1 METIN
6 NQAEERL
13 KNVRQYAVQCIK
25 DECEATM
32 KLIDQLDENFNRAVA
47 MMYHCKGKVIVTGVG
62 KSGNIGA
69 KIAATLSSTG
79 TPSFFINPL
88 DVFHGDL
95 GVMTKDDV
103 VLALS
108 NSGQTDELLRFIPM
122 LLHMQVSIIG
132 MSGNPNSLLA
142 KYATVHLQVKVDKEA
157 CPLNLAPTSSTTAAL
172 VMGDAL
178 AIALMEVR
186 DFKPNDFAQFHPGG
200 ELGKRLLTTAQDVM
214 RSDDL
219 PIIPKEMHLGEAIIH
234 VSKGKLGL
242 GVSVENGKVI
252 GLITDGDIR
261 RAMER
266 WQAEFFDHTVSDIMT
281 TTPKTVAPDTKV
293 TEIQRKMNQY
303 KVHTV
308 LVTDAENHLLG
319 VVDHYSCML

>member
-1 METIN
+1 MES
-6 NQAEERL
+6 
-13 KNVRQYAVQCIK
+13 VRDYAIQCIK
-25 DECEATM
+25 DEANATLA
-32 KLIDQLDENFNRAVA
+32 LIEQLDDNFDKAVEL
-47 MMYHCKGKVIVTGVG
+47 MYHCKGKVIVTGVG

-79 TPSFFINPL
+79 TPAFFANPL

-95 GVMTKDDV
+95 GAMTKDDV

-122 LLHMQVSIIG
+122 VLHMNIPIIG
-132 MSGNPNSLLA
+132 MSANPKSLLA
-142 KYATVHLQVKVDKEA
+142 KYSTTHIKVWVEKEA
-157 CPLNLAPTSSTTAAL
+157 CPLTLAPTSSTTAAL

-186 DFKPNDFAQFHPGG
+186 KFRPKDFAQFHPGG

-214 RSDDL
+214 RSEDL

-234 VSKGKLGL
+234 VSNGKLGL
-242 GVSVENGKVI
+242 GVSIENDKVI

-261 RAMER
+261 RAMEK
-266 WQAEFFDHTVSDIMT
+266 WQAKFFDHTVEDIMT
-281 TTPKTVAPDTKV
+281 RTPKTVLPNTKI
-293 TEIQRKMNQY
+293 TEVQSIMHQY
-303 KVHTV
+303 KIHTV
-308 LVTDAENHLLG
+308 LVCDKEQRLLG

>member
-1 METIN
+1 MST
-6 NQAEERL
+6 QSERMAM
-13 KNVRQYAVQCIK
+13 VRQYATQCIK
-25 DECEATM
+25 DECNAV
-32 KLIDQLDENFNRAVA
+32 LNLLNQIDSEFDRAVELILN
-47 MMYHCKGKVIVTGVG
+47 CKGKVIVTGVG
-62 KSGNIGA
+62 KSGHIGA

-95 GVMTKDDV
+95 GVMTSEDV
-103 VLALS
+103 VIAIS
-108 NSGQTDELLRFIPM
+108 YSGQTDELLRFIPM
-122 LLHMQVSIIG
+122 VLHMHIPIIG
-132 MSGNPNSLLA
+132 MSGNEKSLLA
-142 KYATVHLQVKVDKEA
+142 KYSTVHIKVKVDKEA

-186 DFKPNDFAQFHPGG
+186 NFKPRDFAQFHPGG
-200 ELGKRLLTTAQDVM
+200 ELGKRLLTTARDVM

-219 PIIPKEMHLGEAIIH
+219 PVIPKEMHLGEAIIL

-242 GVSVENGKVI
+242 GVSLDDDKKII

-266 WQAEFFDHTVSDIMT
+266 WQADFVNHTVEEIMT
-281 TTPKTVAPDTKV
+281 RTPKCVLADTKI
-293 TEIQRKMNQY
+293 TEIQKIMHKNF
-303 KVHTV
+303 VHTV
-308 LVTDAENHLLG
+308 LVTDQEKHLLG
-319 VVDHYSCML
+319 VVDHYSCMI

>member
-1 METIN
+1 MES
-6 NQAEERL
+6 
-13 KNVRQYAVQCIK
+13 VRDYAIQCIK
-25 DECEATM
+25 DEANATLA
-32 KLIDQLDENFNRAVA
+32 LIEQLDDNFDKAVEL
-47 MMYHCKGKVIVTGVG
+47 MYHCKGKVIVTGVG

-79 TPSFFINPL
+79 TPAFFANPL

-95 GVMTKDDV
+95 GAMTKDDV

-122 LLHMQVSIIG
+122 VLHMNIPIIG
-132 MSGNPNSLLA
+132 MSANPKSLLA
-142 KYATVHLQVKVDKEA
+142 KYSTTHIKVWVEKEA

-186 DFKPNDFAQFHPGG
+186 KFRPKDFAQFHPGG
-200 ELGKRLLTTAQDVM
+200 ELGKRLLTTAQDAM
-214 RSDDL
+214 RSEDL

-234 VSKGKLGL
+234 VSNGKLGL
-242 GVSVENGKVI
+242 GVSIENDKVI

-261 RAMER
+261 RAMEK
-266 WQAEFFDHTVSDIMT
+266 WQAKFFDHTVEDIMT
-281 TTPKTVAPDTKV
+281 RTPKTVLPNTKIA
-293 TEIQRKMNQY
+293 EIQSIMHQY
-303 KVHTV
+303 KIHTV
-308 LVTDAENHLLG
+308 LVCDKEQRLLG

>member
-1 METIN
+1 MNARDYGI
-6 NQAEERL
+6 R
-13 KNVRQYAVQCIK
+13 CIK
-25 DECEATM
+25 DEAEALLE
-32 KLIDQLDENFNRAVA
+32 LIPKMDEQFDRAVEL
-47 MMYHCKGKVIVTGVG
+47 MYRCHGKIIVTGVG
-62 KSGNIGA
+62 KSGHVGA

-95 GVMTKDDV
+95 GVMTSDDV
-103 VLALS
+103 VLAIS

-122 LLHMQVSIIG
+122 VLQMEIPIIA
-132 MSGNPNSLLA
+132 MSGNEDSLLA
-142 KYATVHLQVKVDKEA
+142 KYANCHLNVSVSHEA
-157 CPLNLAPTSSTTAAL
+157 DPLNLAPTSSATAQM

-178 AIALMEVR
+178 AVALIKKR
-186 DFKPNDFAQFHPGG
+186 NFKPQDFAQFHPGG

-214 RSDDL
+214 RTVDMPVISPD
-219 PIIPKEMHLGEAIIH
+219 IHLGEAIIH

-242 GVSVENGKVI
+242 GIAIADGRVA

-261 RAMER
+261 RAMEK

-281 TTPKTVAPDTKV
+281 RVPKTVSPQTKI
-293 TEIQRKMNQY
+293 TDIQRIMNKY
-303 KVHTV
+303 KIHSV
-308 LVTDAENHLLG
+308 LVTDQEHHLLG

>member
-1 METIN
+1 MES
-6 NQAEERL
+6 
-13 KNVRQYAVQCIK
+13 VRDYAIQCIK
-25 DECEATM
+25 DEANATLA
-32 KLIDQLDENFNRAVA
+32 LIEQLDDNFDKAVEL
-47 MMYHCKGKVIVTGVG
+47 MYHCKGKVIVTGVG

-79 TPSFFINPL
+79 TPAFFANPL

-95 GVMTKDDV
+95 GAMTKDDV

-122 LLHMQVSIIG
+122 VLHMNIPIIG
-132 MSGNPNSLLA
+132 MSANSKSLLA
-142 KYATVHLQVKVDKEA
+142 KYSTTHIKVWVEKEA

-186 DFKPNDFAQFHPGG
+186 KFRPKDFAQFHPGG

-214 RSDDL
+214 RSEDL

-234 VSKGKLGL
+234 VSNGKLGL
-242 GVSVENGKVI
+242 GVSIENDKVI

-261 RAMER
+261 RAMEK
-266 WQAEFFDHTVSDIMT
+266 WQAKFFDHTVEDIMT
-281 TTPKTVAPDTKV
+281 RTPKTVLPNTKIA
-293 TEIQRKMNQY
+293 EIQSIMHQY
-303 KVHTV
+303 KIHTV
-308 LVTDAENHLLG
+308 LVCDKEQRLLG